1 MIKYKDCLLLSNL
14 FFMILILFSSIF
26 IIPVLMGWGKIMEN
40 MWGILFQ
47 GISGKILS
55 GILGISLIWTIIS
68 FFIPLNINVEAPS
81 ILLGLFSFFKNKLY
95 QEFHQFSKKDFIV
108 LSVSSL
114 TVIFA
119 GSFYP
124 YILDHFGYYIPT
136 LKWLTEYGLIKGISN
151 IDLTLGQMSVWH
163 IFQAGFSNFS
173 DPFLRINSILLIIY
187 GMYSIERKNWIH
199 LCFLPILLLFSQS
212 PSPDLPVI
220 IFSLIILNEV
230 IAGNRNTTLLFAYSV
245 FVFTIKPTMIW
256 LPILVFLSS
265 VFIFRSHF
273 KQLLLGS
280 SILFLFFVKNIWTFG
295 YPVFPIAIGDIGVS
309 WKPDP
314 EILKISSQ
322 FAIMKTYDMQYTYE
336 EIQKFS
342 TADYIKNWFSLEG
355 IKSKINILFVL
366 SLIIFIVFAW
376 IKKKK
381 LITLICI
388 SLLIKSIVVL
398 AFSAQY
404 RFFTDVFFVVFFIL
418 FYEYFDQ
425 KKSIIVFSALSL
437 FFISI
442 LSFPGII
449 QKYIPS
455 FRVGSFMT
463 GFEKEQIYKPST
475 YEYQQYN
482 SFKVGNLKFNVSHH
496 YPYSFDTPLPAI
508 TPAYLFDDVKAGI
521 FPQLSDK
528 NDIKKGFI
536 PKKMTSEEKE
546 EAQKVINNIKN
557 TDK

>member
-1 MIKYKDCLLLSNL
+1 MI
-14 FFMILILFSSIF
+14 MILFSSIF
-26 IIPVLMGWGKIMEN
+26 IIPALMGWGKIMEN
-40 MWGILFQ
+40 IWGILFQ
-47 GISGKILS
+47 GISGKILA
-55 GILGISLIWTIIS
+55 GIMGISIIWTVIS
-68 FFIPLNINVEAPS
+68 FFIPLNIKVEVPS
-81 ILLGLFSFFKNKLY
+81 ILLGLFSFFINKLY
-95 QEFHQFSKKDFIV
+95 QDFRQFSKKDFII

-136 LKWLTEYGLIKGISN
+136 LKWLSEYGLIKGISN

-187 GMYSIERKNWIH
+187 SMYSIEKKNWIH

-220 IFSLIILNEV
+220 IFSVIILNEI
-230 IAGNRNTTLLFAYSV
+230 IAGNRNITLLFAFSV

-256 LPILVFLSS
+256 LPILVFLNF
-265 VFIFRSHF
+265 VFIFKSNF
-273 KQLLLGS
+273 KQFLLGS

-295 YPVFPIAIGDIGVS
+295 YPVFPIAIGDLGLS
-309 WKPDP
+309 WKPNS
-314 EILKISSQ
+314 EVLKISSQ

-336 EIQKFS
+336 EIQNFS
-342 TADYIKNWFSLEG
+342 AWDYIKNWFSLEG
-355 IKSKINILFVL
+355 IKSKINIIFIL

-388 SLLIKSIVVL
+388 SLLIKSIIVL

-404 RFFTDVFFVVFFIL
+404 RFFTDVFFAISFIL
-418 FYEYFDQ
+418 FYDYFDQ
-425 KKSIIVFSALSL
+425 KKSIIVFSTLSL

-455 FRVGSFMT
+455 FRVGSFMA
-463 GFEKEQIYKPST
+463 GFEKGQIYKPST
-475 YEYQQYN
+475 YEYQRFDR
-482 SFKVGNLKFNVSHH
+482 FKVGNLKFNVSQH

-508 TPAYLFDDVKAGI
+508 TPAYLFDDVNAGI

-546 EAQKVINNIKN
+546 EAQKVINTIKN
-557 TDK
+557 NDK

>member
-1 MIKYKDCLLLSNL
+1 
-14 FFMILILFSSIF
+14 
-26 IIPVLMGWGKIMEN
+26 MEN
-40 MWGILFQ
+40 IGGFLFQ

-55 GILGISLIWTIIS
+55 GILGISLIWTVIS
-68 FFIPLNINVEAPS
+68 FFIPLNINVEIPS
-81 ILLGLFSFFKNKLY
+81 ILLGLLFFFKNKLY
-95 QEFHQFSKKDFIV
+95 QEFYQFSKKDFIL

-114 TVIFA
+114 TVLFA

-151 IDLTLGQMSVWH
+151 VDLTLGQMSVWH

-173 DPFLRINSILLIIY
+173 DPFLRINTLLIIIY
-187 GMYSIERKNWIH
+187 SIYSIERKNWIH

-220 IFSLIILNEV
+220 IFSLIILNEI
-230 IAGNRNTTLLFAYSV
+230 IAGNRNATLLFAFSV

-256 LPILVFLSS
+256 LPILVFLNF
-265 VFIFRSHF
+265 VFIFKSTF
-273 KQLLLGS
+273 KQFLLGS
-280 SILFLFFVKNIWTFG
+280 SILFLFFIKNIWTFG
-295 YPVFPIAIGDIGVS
+295 YPVFPVAIGDLGLS
-309 WKPDP
+309 WKPNP
-314 EILKISSQ
+314 EVLKTSSQ

-355 IKSKINILFVL
+355 IKSKINILFIL
-366 SLIIFIVFAW
+366 SLIIFSLFTW

-381 LITLICI
+381 IITMIFI

-404 RFFTDVFFVVFFIL
+404 RFFTDVFFV
-418 FYEYFDQ
+418 
-425 KKSIIVFSALSL
+425 IVFVLFHEYLNKKRSIAIFSVLSL

-463 GFEKEQIYKPST
+463 GFEKEQMYQPST
-475 YEYQQYN
+475 YEYQRFDT
-482 SFKVGNLKFNVSHH
+482 FKVGNLKFNVSHH

-521 FPQLSDK
+521 FPQLADK
-528 NDIKKGFI
+528 NDIQKGFI
-536 PKKMTSEEKE
+536 PKKMTSEENE

>member
-1 MIKYKDCLLLSNL
+1 
-14 FFMILILFSSIF
+14 MILILFSSIF

-40 MWGILFQ
+40 IRGILFQ

-55 GILGISLIWTIIS
+55 GILGISLIWTFIS
-68 FFIPLNINVEAPS
+68 FFIPLNMKVELPS
-81 ILLGLFSFFKNKLY
+81 ILLGLLLFFKDRLY
-95 QEFHQFSKKDFIV
+95 QEFYKFSKKDFA
-108 LSVSSL
+108 LLGASSL
-114 TVIFA
+114 IIIFA

-124 YILDHFGYYIPT
+124 YILDHFGYYVPT
-136 LKWLTEYGLIKGISN
+136 LKWLTEYGLVKGISN

-187 GMYSIERKNWIH
+187 SIYIIERKSWIQ

-220 IFSLIILNEV
+220 IFSLIILNET
-230 IAGNRNTTLLFAYSV
+230 IAGNRNTKLLFAFSV
-245 FVFTIKPTMIW
+245 FVFAIKPTMIW
-256 LPILVFLSS
+256 LPVLTFLSS
-265 VFIFRSHF
+265 VFIFKNSFRPLF
-273 KQLLLGS
+273 LGIIILL
-280 SILFLFFVKNIWTFG
+280 LFFVKNIWVFG
-295 YPVFPIAIGDIGVS
+295 YPVFPVAIGDFGAS
-309 WKPDP
+309 WKPNP
-314 EILKISSQ
+314 EVLKTSSQ

-342 TADYIKNWFSLEG
+342 IVNYIKNWFSLEG

-366 SLIIFIVFAW
+366 SLAVFSAFAL

-381 LITLICI
+381 MITLICI
-388 SLLIKSIVVL
+388 SLLVKSVL
-398 AFSAQY
+398 ILTFSAQY
-404 RFFTDVFFVVFFIL
+404 RFFLDVFFVIFFVL

-442 LSFPGII
+442 LSFPEFI

-463 GFEKEQIYKPST
+463 GFEKKQLYQPST
-475 YEYQQYN
+475 YEYHQFN
-482 SFKVGNLKFNVSHH
+482 TFKVGNFKFNIPHH
-496 YPYSFDTPLPAI
+496 YPYSFDTPIPAVSPNYI
-508 TPAYLFDDVKAGI
+508 FDYVKAGI
-521 FPQLSDK
+521 FPQLLDK
-528 NDIKKGFI
+528 NDLKKGFI
-536 PKKMTSEEKE
+536 WKKMTSEEEK

-557 TDK
+557 TYK